1 MKYAVTVMLLLGVM
15 APALSGQ
22 SAQRPKK
29 FIGGPL
35 VIEDQGSFFIGGVPK
50 VTNYASPLPPPPAG
64 QSAPTGPFAQQ
75 ITIGQMYVQFQIP
88 ATKEDGIR
96 DKLVT
101 GVQRVL
107 FRSLATVQSIIR
119 RHGGEIWAEGKPEH
133 GAVFYFTV
141 WRKLAISEDRRKNE
155 HRNDLAS

>member
-64 QSAPTGPFAQQ
+64 QAAPTGPFAQQ

-88 ATKEDGIR
+88 ATKYGAGWPR
-96 DKLVT
+96 RLVS
-101 GVQRVL
+101 L
-107 FRSLATVQSIIR
+107 FRSQGHLDLPGRPGWARTLGVR
-119 RHGGEIWAEGKPEH
+119 RI
-133 GAVFYFTV
+133 GA
-141 WRKLAISEDRRKNE
+141 A
-155 HRNDLAS
+155 